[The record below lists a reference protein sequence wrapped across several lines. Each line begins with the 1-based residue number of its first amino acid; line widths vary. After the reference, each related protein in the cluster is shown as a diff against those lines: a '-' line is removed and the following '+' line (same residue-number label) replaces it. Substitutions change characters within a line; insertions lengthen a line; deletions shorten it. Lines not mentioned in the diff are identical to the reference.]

1 MKISMIGSG
10 SWGIAAT
17 KMLSENGHDLTLWS
31 FDEKEAAL
39 LQTERENPALLP
51 GIRLP
56 DTVRV
61 TTDIACAQG
70 AEIVVIATPSFA
82 VFETAQKL
90 RPYLN
95 KKQVVVLLSKGFDKN
110 SGYSLLSDLL
120 ERVFLGE
127 VPILSLIH
135 I

>member
-61 TTDIACAQG
+61 TTDRG
-70 AEIVVIATPSFA
+70 
-82 VFETAQKL
+82 L
-90 RPYLN
+90 R
-95 KKQVVVLLSKGFDKN
+95 SW
-110 SGYSLLSDLL
+110 
-120 ERVFLGE
+120 
-127 VPILSLIH
+127 
-135 I
+135 